1 MSEDKVKVK
10 FKRGTGYPSSYED
23 GVIYVSDTV
32 LATKLS
38 DGTIVSTPMS
48 STPSSGSNN
57 LDTYSWD
64 YINSTTTLNVGDKK
78 TITLADGTAL
88 TAVIVGKDH
97 DTLAHSSS
105 GTAKAKYT
113 FSLTSPYGEAV
124 MNDNTN
130 AGGWRDC
137 KMRNVT
143 MPAIYDMLPRDLKEV
158 IKPVKKQ
165 TAEGDGLTNLV
176 TTIDKLFLFSEKEM
190 YGDTSYSGVAEGSS
204 YEYFYDNEEHFSDY
218 QFWLRSPNSKNS
230 NGFCYSHEG
239 NVISIK
245 ASSSAPVLFGFC
257 V

>member
-1 MSEDKVKVK
+1 MSKVK

-78 TITLADGTAL
+78 TITLADGTSVSVLVA
-88 TAVIVGKDH
+88 GKSH

-105 GTAKAKYT
+105 GSAKAKYT
-113 FSLTSPYGEAV
+113 FILTSPYGKAV
-124 MNDNTN
+124 MNDTHTN
-130 AGGWRDC
+130 VGGWRDC

-143 MPAIYDMLPRDLKEV
+143 MPANYDMLPRDLKEV

-165 TAEGDGLTNLV
+165 TTEGDTLTSLV
-176 TTIDKLFLFSEKEM
+176 TTIDKLFLLSETEM
-190 YGDTSYSGVAEGSS
+190 YGSTNHSGVAEGSQYS
-204 YEYFYDNEEHFSDY
+204 YFSNNSSDRFDDY
-218 QFWLRSPNSKNS
+218 GFWLRSPYSGSSGN
-230 NGFCYSHEG
+230 FCL
-239 NVISIK
+239 
-245 ASSSAPVLFGFC
+245 SSGGGVYDLGYANRSSPVLFGFC
-257 V
+257 I